1 MFFFFR
7 KKLKATICKCF
18 NLSDELL
25 EEFLHQK
32 VLTQLK
38 VITCTND
45 IVKIYCAADVAIV
58 FYFKG
63 KFYPTLFLVWTF
75 CNILPR
81 LKLDK
86 CGKSKLKSSTELT
99 ISDLTSVNNNYV
111 LSSLSVDQ
119 SISLCTDTCQKVIAI
134 GYLTMDGK
142 AIQNHETNQDI
153 CLKVLHYHEDELFKT
168 HIFKIIPHIIPV
180 LERECHN
187 DREYNEDITNP
198 NRVEVVETTTEKMNI
213 LLTQCSLKALKYSIK
228 KEMLPILASTFYKK
242 YVMSFC
248 PEGVDLDIKKTSY
261 KRLSTFL
268 QLLDEDG
275 LIKFNAGR
283 NGIAEITRVI
293 ETSSK
298 FQDVNLDDNP
308 ELKENVDEFLPPV
321 KEIYVVTPGLHP
333 IFSEFLCRYVHFFQL
348 VNATHTFIVFV

>member
-1 MFFFFR
+1 M
-7 KKLKATICKCF
+7 
-18 NLSDELL
+18 

-32 VLTQLK
+32 VLSQLK

-58 FYFKG
+58 FYFKA

-86 CGKSKLKSSTELT
+86 SGKSKLKSSTELT
-99 ISDLTSVNNNYV
+99 IKDLTSVNNNNI
-111 LSSLSVDQ
+111 LSALPVDQ
-119 SISLCTDTCQKVIAI
+119 SISICTNTCQKIIAI
-134 GYLTMDGK
+134 GYLLIDGK
-142 AIQNHETNQDI
+142 TIQNHDTNNDV
-153 CLKVLHYHEDELFKT
+153 CLKVLHYHEDELFKS
-168 HIFKIIPHIIPV
+168 HILKIIPHIIPV
-180 LERECHN
+180 LERECNN
-187 DREYNEDITNP
+187 DRDCINE
-198 NRVEVVETTTEKMNI
+198 EVINQIEINENAIEKMDK
-213 LLTQCSLKALKYSIK
+213 LLTTCSLKALKYSIK

-248 PEGVDLDIKKTSY
+248 PEGIELDIKKTSF

-268 QLLDEDG
+268 QLLDTEG
-275 LIKFNAGR
+275 IIKFNAGR
-283 NGIAEITRVI
+283 NGIAEIIRVI
-293 ETSSK
+293 ETNSK

-308 ELKENVDEFLPPV
+308 ELKEDVVDEFSPPV

-333 IFSEFLCRYVHFFQL
+333 IFSEFLCRYVDFFNL
-348 VNATHTFIVFV
+348 NSNIITIYL